1 MSKIYNLVGSDE
13 AITFNIGDY
22 SLEFH
27 SSDEK
32 SKAVSD
38 KAIELKEKAEN
49 ISNEN
54 EWEARK
60 EIKNL
65 LDEFFAVMFDEEAPQ
80 KIYQS
85 AGENTISYL
94 KIFLQIS
101 QAIETEQEKKAND
114 ENFKKYL
121 AE

>member
-1 MSKIYNLVGSDE
+1 
-13 AITFNIGDY
+13 
-22 SLEFH
+22 
-27 SSDEK
+27 
-32 SKAVSD
+32 
-38 KAIELKEKAEN
+38 
-49 ISNEN
+49 
-54 EWEARK
+54 
-60 EIKNL
+60 
-65 LDEFFAVMFDEEAPQ
+65 MFGEEAPQ

>member
-13 AITFNIGDY
+13 TITFNIGDY

-38 KAIELKEKAEN
+38 KAIELKEKAEK
-49 ISNEN
+49 ISDEN

-65 LDEFFAVMFDEEAPQ
+65 LDEFFAVLFDEEAPQ

-94 KIFLQIS
+94 KIFSQIS
-101 QAIETEQEKKAND
+101 QAIETEQDKKAND

>member
-13 AITFNIGDY
+13 VITFNIGDY

-27 SSDEK
+27 SSDEN

-49 ISNEN
+49 ISDEN

-80 KIYQS
+80 KIYRS